1 MSEAVSPLFTIL
13 LPIVRPPV
21 LLPFAIES
29 VLAQSVP
36 AFELC
41 VVCDGAPAETAA
53 CAQDYARRDARIKV
67 LSFPKGERNGEA
79 HRHTAL
85 AGAAGRYVAHIA
97 DDDLWFPDHL
107 AELEIL
113 LAKADFGNLLHV
125 YLHPGGQAEILPGD
139 IGLPAMRER
148 MRVEKF
154 NLFGPTV
161 AGYRL
166 AAYRA
171 LPEGWSPAPADV
183 WNDLH
188 MWRKFLRME
197 NFAFATRAAVTAL
210 VFATPQRRDVGLE
223 QRQIENRSYLER
235 IRDPERRREIVEAA
249 WHSLL
254 DRALQ
259 GERQMLV
266 LGAARDALADELA
279 RMIALMVERENE
291 INRMRGSLSWRLT
304 APLRKSL
311 ARGRAIA
318 ARLGAP
324 RPARGQ

>member
-13 LPIVRPPV
+13 LPVVRPPV

-29 VLAQSVP
+29 VLAQSIP
-36 AFELC
+36 AFELLI
-41 VVCDGAPAETAA
+41 VCDGAPPETAA

-113 LAKADFGNLLHV
+113 LSKADFGHLLHV
-125 YLHPGGQAEILPGD
+125 YLHPGGRAEILPSD

-148 MRVEKF
+148 MLAEAF

-197 NFAFATRAAVTAL
+197 NFVFATRAAVTAL
-210 VFATPQRRDVGLE
+210 VFATPHRRDVDLE

-235 IRDPERRREIVEAA
+235 IRDPGRRNEIVEAA

-254 DRALQ
+254 DRGLQ
-259 GERQMLV
+259 SERQV
-266 LGAARDALADELA
+266 GALGAARDALANELA
-279 RMIALMVERENE
+279 RTVTLVAAKEDAIS
-291 INRMRGSLSWRLT
+291 RMRGSRSWWLT
-304 APLRKSL
+304 APLRKSF
-311 ARGRAIA
+311 AIA
-318 ARLGAP
+318 ARF
-324 RPARGQ
+324 RGIRQGG